1 MYISDYMSGTR
12 KFQFITDSPIGSL
25 GVSISNN
32 QVHGVEFLYEHRL
45 PVEPS
50 DPFAC
55 EVQRQLQ
62 RYFQGRSSGF
72 SLPLDMVGTDFQQRV
87 WRALVRIKPGS
98 VRTYG
103 EIAHELNSSPR
114 AVGNAC
120 RSNPVPLIIPCHRV
134 VAAAGIGG
142 FAGATAGRRL
152 EIKRWLLA
160 HEGVSR

>member
-1 MYISDYMSGTR
+1 MYISDCMPSTR

-25 GVSISNN
+25 GVSISHN
-32 QVHGVEFLYEHRL
+32 QVLGVEFLYEHIL
-45 PVEPS
+45 QVTPH
-50 DPFAC
+50 DPFVR
-55 EVQRQLQ
+55 EVQSQLQ
-62 RYFQGRSSGF
+62 RYFQADFGGF
-72 SLPLDMVGTDFQQRV
+72 SLPLDLVGSDFQQRV
-87 WRALVRIKPGS
+87 WRALARIKPGS

-134 VAAAGIGG
+134 VAASGIGG

-160 HEGVSR
+160 HEGVYL